1 MGANITA
8 ARCANLGPPTSQR
21 HGLAEPFHL
30 SPRNV
35 RAVRDQRVE
44 PGDDDQWSRAWAF
57 ALAGA
62 HVSAHGARPGQTA
75 RHDVRPSTSART
87 GPRPAIPVGQFSR
100 RVVSDATQNR
110 DFRNESFGPLPRQN
124 RVAGHALFTI
134 PRQNATHEK
143 ERDTAMYFT
152 RDGVPRNRPV
162 DRFPL
167 PARAVAGTIA
177 TNPHGMAD
185 HVG

>member
-1 MGANITA
+1 MT
-8 ARCANLGPPTSQR
+8 
-21 HGLAEPFHL
+21 
-30 SPRNV
+30 
-35 RAVRDQRVE
+35 D
-44 PGDDDQWSRAWAF
+44 WS
-57 ALAGA
+57 
-62 HVSAHGARPGQTA
+62 
-75 RHDVRPSTSART
+75 
-87 GPRPAIPVGQFSR
+87 AIPISQFIR
-100 RVVSDATQNR
+100 RVVLDATQNR
-110 DFRNESFGPLPRQN
+110 DFPADPFGPVPPQN
-124 RVAGHALFTI
+124 SVAGHALFTI